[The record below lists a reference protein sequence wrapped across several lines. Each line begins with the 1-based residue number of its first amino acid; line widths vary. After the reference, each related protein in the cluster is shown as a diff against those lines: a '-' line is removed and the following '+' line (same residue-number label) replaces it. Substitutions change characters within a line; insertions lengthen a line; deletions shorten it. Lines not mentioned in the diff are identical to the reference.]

1 MKNFDML
8 LLLVLL
14 VLFIVFIMFYWNQD
28 IRHNSGLLE
37 ELALAEVQVATKE
50 DSPTK
55 EDESSLV
62 GDQLED
68 VQSIS
73 SNKKDGA
80 DDADFSS
87 DLSVLTKTK
96 EEAYDGLER
105 RVRESKNKFL
115 DAGFQFA
122 QGKHQFSIPFFE
134 RFAKFDGDAKKDIV
148 YASLGYDIEVIGKLE
163 TLVNKID
170 PNAPSYLSGLDKR
183 IASDL
188 LDILYN
194 VTYYVREIVLNNH
207 LNFFNLDKIKIN
219 DAVSSEDIIAI
230 DVYLETLIQ
239 LRENLI
245 PKLCLHIS
253 QAAAEPGKA
262 AMEAELKK
270 ITDQNGKIRQAVG
283 KMVVIAKT
291 IEDLFNVQVQ
301 P

>member
-28 IRHNSGLLE
+28 IKHNSRLLE
-37 ELALAEVQVATKE
+37 DLALSEVQVVTKE
-50 DSPTK
+50 DL
-55 EDESSLV
+55 SSLE
-62 GDQLED
+62 GEQLED
-68 VQSIS
+68 VQSVS
-73 SNKKDGA
+73 PNKENGA
-80 DDADFSS
+80 DDT
-87 DLSVLTKTK
+87 DLLLNLPVLTKTK
-96 EEAYDGLER
+96 EEAYDGLEG

-115 DAGFQFA
+115 DMSFQFA
-122 QGKHQFSIPFFE
+122 KGKHQFSIPFFE

-148 YASLGYDIEVIGKLE
+148 YASLGYDIKVIRKLE

-170 PNAPSYLSGLDKR
+170 PNVPSYLSGLDKR

-194 VTYYVREIVLNNH
+194 VTYYVKEIVLNNH

-219 DAVSSEDIIAI
+219 NAVLSEDIVAI
-230 DVYLETLIQ
+230 DTYLETLIQ

-245 PKLCLHIS
+245 PKLCLYIS
-253 QAAAEPGKA
+253 QAAAKPGKA

-270 ITDQNGKIRQAVG
+270 ITDQNGEIRQAVG
-283 KMVVIAKT
+283 KMMAISKT
-291 IEDLFNVQVQ
+291 IEDLVNVQVQ